1 MGGCC
6 RDRMW
11 ELLERFGEAAIVD
24 VCKLLLTLLI
34 FSVYSRVGEED
45 RMQGS
50 GYWEFKGGKRLL
62 KNCTWA
68 EGNKKGP
75 NILVLS
81 QMGLGS
87 KLDVNSGYWNWI
99 DDKLPRH
106 VSTMIHNQKV
116 ELDSIRKE
124 RNHLKKIVED
134 MGGIEDP
141 YLKDMI
147 ADEMSELKDMNGN
160 EISDLTKVSTLKGKM
175 SNLELPD
182 KIESSNLKKVS
193 SLDDKVLKL
202 ELKVHQLISLL
213 AVSWAI
219 IVGFVAAKMM

>member
-1 MGGCC
+1 MSTSSSISSPE
-6 RDRMW
+6 
-11 ELLERFGEAAIVD
+11 ELQ
-24 VCKLLLTLLI
+24 
-34 FSVYSRVGEED
+34 SRT
-45 RMQGS
+45 
-50 GYWEFKGGKRLL
+50 Y
-62 KNCTWA
+62 
-68 EGNKKGP
+68 
-75 NILVLS
+75 
-81 QMGLGS
+81 
-87 KLDVNSGYWNWI
+87 
-99 DDKLPRH
+99 
-106 VSTMIHNQKV
+106 
-116 ELDSIRKE
+116 
-124 RNHLKKIVED
+124 
-134 MGGIEDP
+134 P
-141 YLKDMI
+141 YLKVMI

>member
-1 MGGCC
+1 MSTSSSISSPEELQSRTCKCGFMARYFTATTLENGGRRFYRC
-6 RDRMW
+6 RR
-11 ELLERFGEAAIVD
+11 
-24 VCKLLLTLLI
+24 
-34 FSVYSRVGEED
+34 
-45 RMQGS
+45 
-50 GYWEFKGGKRLL
+50 
-62 KNCTWA
+62 
-68 EGNKKGP
+68 
-75 NILVLS
+75 
-81 QMGLGS
+81 LGS
-87 KLDVNSGYWNWI
+87 NSCGYWNWI

>member
-1 MGGCC
+1 MRRRQQDRRKATAKYTSNSRLGCVQY
-6 RDRMW
+6 
-11 ELLERFGEAAIVD
+11 RFGCHLLPVPIHSTIAAA
-24 VCKLLLTLLI
+24 KAMMFRPRQHEMRPRSLSHAL
-34 FSVYSRVGEED
+34 SVGAH
-45 RMQGS
+45 
-50 GYWEFKGGKRLL
+50 RLHARFRL
-62 KNCTWA
+62 VATP
-68 EGNKKGP
+68 KK
-75 NILVLS
+75 
-81 QMGLGS
+81 
-87 KLDVNSGYWNWI
+87 NWI

-147 ADEMSELKDMNGN
+147 ADEMSELNDMNGN